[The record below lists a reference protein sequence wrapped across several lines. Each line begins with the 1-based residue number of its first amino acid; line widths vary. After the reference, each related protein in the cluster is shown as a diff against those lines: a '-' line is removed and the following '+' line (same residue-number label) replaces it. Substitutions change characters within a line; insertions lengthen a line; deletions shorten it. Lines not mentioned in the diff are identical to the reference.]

1 MKKMFLEMSQNSQE
15 NTQENTHESPAEV
28 FSCEFCGISKNNF
41 FTEQLWMTACAFSR
55 MSANC
60 CF

>member
-41 FTEQLWMTACAFSR
+41 CCRTPLAAAPDLLKIMTIY
-55 MSANC
+55 
-60 CF
+60 

>member
-41 FTEQLWMTACAFSR
+41 FTEQL
-55 MSANC
+55 
-60 CF
+60 